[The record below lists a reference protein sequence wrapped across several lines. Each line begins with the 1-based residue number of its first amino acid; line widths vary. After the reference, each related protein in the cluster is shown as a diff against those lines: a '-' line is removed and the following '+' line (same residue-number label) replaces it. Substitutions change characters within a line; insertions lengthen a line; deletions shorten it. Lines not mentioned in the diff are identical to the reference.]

1 LCCCDEQVVTGGP
14 DTEIKRQIRRVVE
27 STLNRVNVSISKEGL
42 GSAQEW
48 ASALKERPEG
58 LVVLGDIEQFGLFVP
73 YLQTGPWRDAA
84 EAKAQGAWICP
95 LPPE

>member
-1 LCCCDEQVVTGGP
+1 VTGP
-14 DTEIKRQIRRVVE
+14 ESEINRQIRRVVTN
-27 STLNRVNVSISKEGL
+27 TLNRVNVSIFSKGL

-73 YLQTGPWRDAA
+73 YLQTGSWRDAA
-84 EAKAQGAWICP
+84 EAKAQGAWICAP
-95 LPPE
+95 PPE

>member
-1 LCCCDEQVVTGGP
+1 MTGGP

-58 LVVLGDIEQFGLFVP
+58 LVVLGDI
-73 YLQTGPWRDAA
+73 
-84 EAKAQGAWICP
+84 
-95 LPPE
+95 